1 MYRYKVGDEITLTDG
16 RVVVVVPYV
25 ERILNMRGHQA
36 GGLNTLRCKR
46 CVLYSGLYQYCYRLT
61 GFEENCKSLISYVC
75 YFKWREDVQDEN
87 ADDRQDSLTE
97 ERQPTDMG

>member
-36 GGLNTLRCKR
+36 GGLNIHRCKR
-46 CVLYSGLYQYCYRLT
+46 CVLDSGIFQNCYKFT
-61 GFEENCKSLISYVC
+61 GFEYNCKSLISHVC
-75 YFKWREDVQDEN
+75 YFKWRGDVQDEN
-87 ADDRQDSLTE
+87 ADDRQVSLTK